1 MPEFFTRK
9 VWSVA
14 AITALALGL
23 CAFSSHP
30 PKTPVHKT
38 IEQRIDSLMA
48 KMTLEDKIGQT
59 AQRGAS
65 SRVKG
70 PLPEALKNAVREG
83 RAGSVINVVDI
94 DKVNELQRIAVEES
108 PLHIP
113 LIFARDVI
121 HGFKTIFPIPL
132 GQAATWDADMVEQ
145 GSRIAAVEASSVG
158 VRWTFAPMLDIARDA
173 RWGRIAESPGEDP
186 YLSSIL
192 AKAYVKGFQGDD
204 LSKPN
209 TMAACAKH
217 FVGYGAAEG
226 GRDYNTATIG
236 QQMLYDVYLKPF
248 KAAKDAG
255 IATFMASFN
264 DLNGVPATGNQPL
277 LKGILRNEW
286 KYDGMLVSDWNGV
299 VEMTTHG
306 FARDSSDAAAK
317 AANAGV
323 DMEMAS
329 NTYEKNMKALVASG
343 KVTMAQ
349 LNTLVRDVLRLKF
362 RLGLFDDPYTE
373 QPDGKV
379 ILTDANLA
387 AAKKAA
393 IESAVL
399 LKNENVTLPFAK
411 TVKKIAV
418 IGPLADAPHDQLGTW
433 TFDGESKDTQTPL
446 AAMQNL
452 YGKDNIFYAP
462 GLAYSRDR
470 STGGFSK
477 AVKATHDADVIVFFG
492 GEESILSGE
501 AHSRADIGL
510 PGAQDSLISALNQ
523 EGKPI
528 VLVIMAGRP
537 ITLGNVLNKVDAILM
552 AWHPGTMGG
561 PAIADML
568 AGISAPEGRLPV
580 TWPKTGA
587 QEPLYYNHT
596 NTGRPANKQNYVAI
610 DSIPVGAWQSSLGN
624 TSHYLDAGYLPQYPF
639 GYGLSYTMFDYYHLV
654 QDKTVLN
661 LGDNITISAEIA
673 NVGEHAGTDVVQ
685 LYVQQMVGDV
695 VRPVKEL
702 RGFKKI
708 GLNPGQ
714 KQKVTFTLNTA
725 DLAYHNQAMKLVT
738 DPGKYK
744 IWIGKNAAEGLPGSF
759 EINEPV
765 VKAQTKG
772 RRTKR

>member
-1 MPEFFTRK
+1 MPEFFIKK
-9 VWSVA
+9 VWS
-14 AITALALGL
+14 ALLIAGTVSGL
-23 CAFSSHP
+23 CAFTSHP
-30 PKTPVHKT
+30 PKTLIHKT

-48 KMTLEDKIGQT
+48 KMTLDDKIGQT

-108 PLHIP
+108 PRHIP

-132 GQAATWDADMVEQ
+132 GQAATWDAAIVEQ
-145 GSRIAAVEASSVG
+145 GSRIAAAEASSVG

-217 FVGYGAAEG
+217 FAGYGAAEG

-255 IATFMASFN
+255 IGTFMASFN
-264 DLNGVPATGNQPL
+264 DLNGVPATGNQFL

-329 NTYEKNMKALVASG
+329 NTYEKNMKALIAGG
-343 KVTMAQ
+343 KVSMAQ
-349 LNTLVRDVLRLKF
+349 LNMLVRDVLRLKF
-362 RLGLFDDPYTE
+362 RLGLFDRPYTE
-373 QPDGKV
+373 MPAGKV
-379 ILTDANLA
+379 ILTDTSLA
-387 AAKKAA
+387 AAKKAV

-399 LKNENVTLPFAK
+399 LKNDSVTLPFSK
-411 TVKKIAV
+411 NIKKIAV
-418 IGPLADAPHDQLGTW
+418 IGPLADAPHEQLGTW
-433 TFDGESKDTQTPL
+433 TFDGDSKDTQTPL
-446 AAMQNL
+446 TALQNL
-452 YGKDNIFYAP
+452 YGKDNVFYAP
-462 GLAYSRDR
+462 GLAYSRDH

-477 AVKATHDADVIVFFG
+477 AVKATHDADIIVFFG

-510 PGAQDSLISALNQ
+510 PDAQDSLSSALHQ
-523 EGKPI
+523 EGKPV

-537 ITLGNVLNKVDAILM
+537 ITLGNVLNKVDAVLM

-561 PAIADML
+561 LAIADIL
-568 AGISAPEGRLPV
+568 AGVSAPEGRLPL

-596 NTGRPANKQNYVAI
+596 NTGRPANKQNYVGI

-661 LGDNITISAEIA
+661 MGDNIQISAEIA
-673 NVGEHAGTDVVQ
+673 NVGERVGADIVQ
-685 LYVQQMVGDV
+685 LYVKQMVGEV

-702 RGFKKI
+702 KGLGKI
-708 GLNPGQ
+708 SLKPGQ
-714 KQKVTFTLNTA
+714 KQQVVFTLNTA
-725 DLAYHNQAMKLVT
+725 DLAYHNQAMQLVT
-738 DPGKYK
+738 EPGKYK

-759 EINEPV
+759 EIKEEPLKPV
-765 VKAQTKG
+765 KG

>member
-1 MPEFFTRK
+1 MPEFFTKK
-9 VWSVA
+9 VWNAA
-14 AITALALGL
+14 AITTLAIGL

-48 KMTLEDKIGQT
+48 KMTLDDKIGQT

-108 PLHIP
+108 PRHIP

-132 GQAATWDADMVEQ
+132 GQAATWDADIVEQ

-236 QQMLYDVYLKPF
+236 QQMLYDIYLKPF

-255 IATFMASFN
+255 IGTFMASFN

-329 NTYEKNMKALVASG
+329 NTYEKNMKALIASG
-343 KVTMAQ
+343 KVSIAQ

-362 RLGLFDDPYTE
+362 RLGLFDEPYTE
-373 QPDGKV
+373 QADGKV
-379 ILTDANLA
+379 ILTAANLA

-433 TFDGESKDTQTPL
+433 TFDGDSKDTQTPL
-446 AAMQNL
+446 TALQNM

-501 AHSRADIGL
+501 AHSRADLGL
-510 PGAQDSLISALNQ
+510 PGAQDSLISALQQ

-537 ITLGNVLNKVDAILM
+537 ITLGNVLNKVDAVLM

-568 AGISAPEGRLPV
+568 AGISAPEGHLPV

-661 LGDNITISAEIA
+661 MGDNITISAEIA

-708 GLNPGQ
+708 SLNPGQ

-759 EINEPV
+759 EINEPI
-765 VKAQTKG
+765 VKPVKG

>member
-1 MPEFFTRK
+1 MIKTFTK
-9 VWSVA
+9 QVWTVSLVTGI
-14 AITALALGL
+14 AIGL
-23 CAFSSHP
+23 SAFTNHP
-30 PKTPVHKT
+30 PKTPVRKT

-48 KMTLEDKIGQT
+48 KMTLDDKIGQT

-70 PLPEALKNAVREG
+70 PLPEALKDAVREG
-83 RAGSVINVVDI
+83 RVGSVINVVDI
-94 DKVNELQRIAVEES
+94 DKVNDLQRIAVEES
-108 PLHIP
+108 PRHIP

-132 GQAATWDADMVEQ
+132 GQAATWDADIVEQ
-145 GSRIAAVEASSVG
+145 GSRIAAQEASSVG

-186 YLSSIL
+186 YLASIL

-204 LSKPN
+204 LTKPN

-236 QQMLYDVYLKPF
+236 EQMLYDIYLKPF

-255 IATFMASFN
+255 IGTFMASFN
-264 DLNGVPATGNQPL
+264 DLNGVPATGNQFL

-329 NTYEKNMKALVASG
+329 NTYEKNMKALIASG
-343 KVTMAQ
+343 KVSITQ
-349 LNTLVRDVLRLKF
+349 LNMLVRDVLRLKF

-373 QPDGKV
+373 QADGKV
-379 ILTDANLA
+379 ILTDASLA
-387 AAKKAA
+387 AAKKAV
-393 IESAVL
+393 IESTVL
-399 LKNENVTLPFAK
+399 LKNDNATLPFAK
-411 TVKKIAV
+411 NVRKIAV

-433 TFDGESKDTQTPL
+433 TFDGDSKDTQTPL
-446 AAMQNL
+446 VAMQKL

-462 GLAYSRDR
+462 GLAFSRQR
-470 STGGFSK
+470 STDGFSK
-477 AVKATHDADVIVFFG
+477 AVKATQDADVIVFFG

-510 PGAQDSLISALNQ
+510 PGAQDSLISALHQ

-537 ITLGNVLNKVDAILM
+537 ITIGNVLDRVDAVIM

-568 AGISAPEGRLPV
+568 AGIYAPEGRLPV

-596 NTGRPANKQNYVAI
+596 NTGRPANKQNYVAL

-661 LGDNITISAEIA
+661 QGESIQISAEVA
-673 NVGEHAGTDVVQ
+673 NVGEHAGTDIVQ

-708 GLNPGQ
+708 SLNPGQ
-714 KQKVTFTLNTA
+714 KQTVTFKLNTA

-744 IWIGKNAAEGLPGSF
+744 IWIGKNAAEGLQSSF
-759 EINEPV
+759 EIKEEAPKPV
-765 VKAQTKG
+765 RAIRK
-772 RRTKR
+772 RR

>member
-1 MPEFFTRK
+1 MIKIFTKK
-9 VWSVA
+9 VWSVSLITG
-14 AITALALGL
+14 AIGL
-23 CAFSSHP
+23 SAFTNHP
-30 PKTPVHKT
+30 PKIPVRKT

-48 KMTLEDKIGQT
+48 KMTIDDKIGQT

-70 PLPEALKNAVREG
+70 PLPEVLKTAVREG
-83 RAGSVINVVDI
+83 RAGSVINVVEI

-108 PLHIP
+108 PRHIP

-132 GQAATWDADMVEQ
+132 GQAATWDADIVEQ
-145 GSRIAAVEASSVG
+145 GSRIAAQEASSVG
-158 VRWTFAPMLDIARDA
+158 IRWTFAPMLDIARDA

-186 YLSSIL
+186 YLASIL

-204 LSKPN
+204 LTKQN

-217 FVGYGAAEG
+217 FAGYGAAEG

-236 QQMLYDVYLKPF
+236 VQMLYDVYLKPF

-255 IATFMASFN
+255 IGTFMASFN
-264 DLNGVPATGNQPL
+264 DLNGVPATGNQFL

-317 AANAGV
+317 AANAGI

-329 NTYEKNMKALVASG
+329 NTYEKNLKALIASG
-343 KVTMAQ
+343 KVSITQ
-349 LNTLVRDVLRLKF
+349 LNMLVRDVLRLKF
-362 RLGLFDDPYTE
+362 RLGLFDNPYTE
-373 QPDGKV
+373 QADGKV
-379 ILTDANLA
+379 LLTDASLA
-387 AAKKAA
+387 AAKKAV

-399 LKNENVTLPFAK
+399 LKNDNVTLPFGK
-411 TVKKIAV
+411 NIKKIAV

-433 TFDGESKDTQTPL
+433 TFDGDSKDTQTPL
-446 AAMQNL
+446 AAMQHL
-452 YGKDNIFYAP
+452 YGKDNVFYAP
-462 GLAYSRDR
+462 GLNYSRDH
-470 STGGFSK
+470 STDGFSK
-477 AVKATHDADVIVFFG
+477 AIKATHDADVIVFFG
-492 GEESILSGE
+492 GEEAILSGE

-510 PGAQDSLISALNQ
+510 PGAQDSLISALHQ
-523 EGKPI
+523 EDKPL

-537 ITLGNVLNKVDAILM
+537 ITIGSVLDKVDAILM

-568 AGISAPEGRLPV
+568 AGIYAPEGRLPV

-610 DSIPVGAWQSSLGN
+610 DSIPIGAWQSSLGN

-654 QDKTVLN
+654 QDKTIIN
-661 LGDNITISAEIA
+661 MGDNIQFSAEIA
-673 NVGEHAGTDVVQ
+673 NVGEHTGTDIAQ
-685 LYVQQMVGDV
+685 FYVQQMVGDV

-708 GLNPGQ
+708 SLNPGQ
-714 KQKVTFTLNTA
+714 KQTVIFTLNTA

-744 IWIGKNAAEGLPGSF
+744 IWIGKNAAEGLQGSF
-759 EINEPV
+759 EIKEPV
-765 VKAQTKG
+765 VVEKINKV
-772 RRTKR
+772 RRIKR